1 MINSTQ
7 SKKNETKLKK
17 LEGQSAFD
25 PNFCL
30 VVIIWIGYFFN
41 FYSLV
46 VIFSF
51 LKAHGQPRP
60 RSSKDIG
67 AKMNITLHRTVK
79 Y

>member
-30 VVIIWIGYFFN
+30 VVII
-41 FYSLV
+41 
-46 VIFSF
+46 
-51 LKAHGQPRP
+51 
-60 RSSKDIG
+60 
-67 AKMNITLHRTVK
+67 
-79 Y
+79 